1 MKTTTPKW
9 TAYLSEPVKKEV
21 ESAFYLGRNVS
32 NFRRYRWFSQEKLAS
47 KANTTQRII
56 SEIESWDYNPTLD
69 MIARIADALNLKV
82 EILFKKWINFAM
94 LEILDYFMSKL
105 GSIDIL
111 KAMKLMYFT
120 DLEHKEKYKHK
131 LTNIKYYRFT
141 YGPFSDTIYQI
152 NDLFTITNKE
162 YSAKHPVKNY
172 IFLDKQK
179 LQFLDDIIH
188 EHGKKS
194 SKLLMKQSYETEPMK
209 KLWAKLGWVEGF
221 YKVIL

>member
-120 DLEHKEKYKHK
+120 DLEHKKKYKHK
-131 LTNIKYYRFT
+131 LTNITYYRFT

-162 YSAKHPVKNY
+162 YSAKHPV
-172 IFLDKQK
+172 QK
-179 LQFLDDIIH
+179 
-188 EHGKKS
+188 
-194 SKLLMKQSYETEPMK
+194 
-209 KLWAKLGWVEGF
+209 
-221 YKVIL
+221 

>member
-1 MKTTTPKW
+1 
-9 TAYLSEPVKKEV
+9 
-21 ESAFYLGRNVS
+21 
-32 NFRRYRWFSQEKLAS
+32 
-47 KANTTQRII
+47 
-56 SEIESWDYNPTLD
+56 
-69 MIARIADALNLKV
+69 
-82 EILFKKWINFAM
+82 M

-162 YSAKHPVKNY
+162 YSAKHPVQNY

-179 LQFLDDIIH
+179 LQFLDEIIH

-209 KLWAKLGWVEGF
+209 KL
-221 YKVIL
+221 